1 MKKLLITLFLAF
13 AMLPVI
19 AQKAWTVEMVPNT
32 RLQSNSIHV
41 SDPDNY
47 LSPEAEMRINTAL
60 CAIRDTADVF
70 LVALES
76 IGYEE
81 PADFRTKLFN
91 KWGIGDKGK
100 DNGLLMLFVED
111 QHAFEFEVG
120 YGIEPV
126 IPDIKCF
133 EIFNHTIKPYF
144 KNGDYEGGMVAG
156 VMDIFEV
163 FGGTMPETIV
173 TDLPDE
179 EVYATVIAEKD
190 KVTMSDF
197 YLWVVFML
205 VMLPIISFIY
215 FLYKNK
221 EDKEFKNNGGE
232 VKNTYSVEDKDGLRY
247 ITDPGSNW
255 TGSAWQGIG
264 CARALTFG
272 MSALACYFVVA
283 IIIYA
288 LMPTSED
295 EYTSNNWIAA
305 LTLISYLS
313 WICFRHNSR
322 TIKMA
327 NKLAKESIC
336 PKVIYDK
343 AKNYRRTKFVNFIAP
358 WLGWYYKKKYDDLKN
373 KAPEMLCP
381 DCRQEMSLD
390 ETVVIPAKEAAEMA
404 FESRKYTSVRCPA
417 GHVYVI
423 KEMGKK
429 YKSFTNCEKCGA
441 HLAKYV
447 KTTNITRATYQ
458 HAGLDEKE
466 YECQFCHEHI
476 IRKVTIPKLVYVPS
490 SSSSSSSSYHSSSSH
505 SSGGSFGGGRS
516 GGGGYSGRW

>member
-47 LSPEAEMRINTAL
+47 LSPETEMRINTAL

-144 KNGDYEGGMVAG
+144 KNGEYEKGMVAG

-247 ITDPGSNW
+247 ITDSGSNW

-404 FESRKYTSVRCPA
+404 FESRKFTSLRCPA
-417 GHVYVI
+417 GHAYVI
-423 KEMGKK
+423 KERGEK
-429 YKSFTNCEKCGA
+429 YDSYFDCDNCGA
-441 HLAKYV
+441 HLKRIIHTMTLT
-447 KTTNITRATYQ
+447 KPTYS
-458 HAGLDEKE
+458 HSGLEE
-466 YECQFCHEHI
+466 VVSECEFCHKQTAK
-476 IRKVTIPKLVYVPS
+476 KVVIPRLERSS